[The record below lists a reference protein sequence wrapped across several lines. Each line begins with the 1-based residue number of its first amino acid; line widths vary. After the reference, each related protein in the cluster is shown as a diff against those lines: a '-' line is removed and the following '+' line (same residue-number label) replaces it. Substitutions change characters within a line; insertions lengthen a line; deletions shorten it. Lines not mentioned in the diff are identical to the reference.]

1 MKKLILIFAMSVVIL
16 GTVWYFRSTTPTER
30 NDTVIYNK
38 GAGVWW
44 DTTMWANVKT
54 DPGWILDPDIPAN
67 YIPVLGAE
75 ETYMVLNEDG
85 TVNRYRKRFKDDA
98 GNWVWS
104 DIIEDDMPVS
114 FRPSAVDDDIY
125 SYIGS
130 NGVIELYRY
139 VRNGDDSYAFVPVDE
154 DGNDVGYDLPQGDS
168 LPENL
173 VLVEDNIY
181 ASLDDHGVIIKLW
194 ERNINELGAIYW
206 QEIHRPYQN
215 AGSGV
220 TDPYSDWDNN
230 HLSPVMTEKMTSE
243 AVGTK
248 PVILPNGVT
257 LSEGQTCSTE
267 TYTESKRTG
276 GWTVTYETMYTYIY
290 NTDGSLFATY
300 KDGPNEIGR
309 VQVVEQHSDL
319 NADAAAID
327 SNIQAEAIRVTAG
340 LTYKRDIAV
349 SVLAGLNAYRSENG
363 SVPLTMSYDSDAG
376 RLSEIFAADMAKYN
390 YGDIESPLYGTI
402 EDLAKRY
409 GINKAVSINVWRCA
423 EKTADDINKRLQ
435 SVESSRSVRLDG
447 IKTEVGISIVAKD
460 EFFYIAEV
468 FTD

>member
-154 DGNDVGYDLPQGDS
+154 NGNDVGYDLPQGDS

-173 VLVEDNIY
+173 VLVKDNIY

-230 HLSPVMTEKMTSE
+230 HLSPVMTEKMASE

-257 LSEGQTCSTE
+257 LSEGQTYSTE
-267 TYTESKRTG
+267 TYTESKTTG
-276 GWTVTYETMYTYIY
+276 GWKVTYETMYTYIY
-290 NTDGSLFATY
+290 NADGSLFATY

-319 NADAAAID
+319 SADAAAIE

-340 LTYKRDIAV
+340 LTYKRDIAA

-447 IKTEVGISIVAKD
+447 SKTEVGISIVAKD
-460 EFFYIAEV
+460 GFFYIAEV

>member
-1 MKKLILIFAMSVVIL
+1 
-16 GTVWYFRSTTPTER
+16 
-30 NDTVIYNK
+30 
-38 GAGVWW
+38 
-44 DTTMWANVKT
+44 
-54 DPGWILDPDIPAN
+54 
-67 YIPVLGAE
+67 
-75 ETYMVLNEDG
+75 
-85 TVNRYRKRFKDDA
+85 
-98 GNWVWS
+98 
-104 DIIEDDMPVS
+104 
-114 FRPSAVDDDIY
+114 
-125 SYIGS
+125 
-130 NGVIELYRY
+130 
-139 VRNGDDSYAFVPVDE
+139 
-154 DGNDVGYDLPQGDS
+154 
-168 LPENL
+168 
-173 VLVEDNIY
+173 
-181 ASLDDHGVIIKLW
+181 
-194 ERNINELGAIYW
+194 
-206 QEIHRPYQN
+206 
-215 AGSGV
+215 
-220 TDPYSDWDNN
+220 
-230 HLSPVMTEKMTSE
+230 MTEKMTSE

-319 NADAAAID
+319 SADAAAIE